1 MKSRLV
7 MLGGA
12 GVSTQIAANALRLR
26 FGDVPLI
33 MEQPR
38 GGLAVSRSRARRS
51 GWIDALG
58 QVLFVQTV
66 YRWLRFRSRARL
78 AEIDAEF
85 GLDRRPVTGNVHRVC
100 SVNDAETIRLL
111 EEADPDLVVVNGTR
125 ILSAEVLGAIRGRFL
140 NLHAGITP
148 AFRGGYGGYWA
159 LATGRPE
166 LAGVTVH
173 WIDAGIDTGSVIKQG
188 LIHPGP
194 RDNFATY
201 SSLQLGAGLPLLA
214 YAIEEH
220 FAGTLVE
227 SGLPEGKLPS
237 SHLYFHPTLW
247 FYLAGRL
254 RGVK

>member
-1 MKSRLV
+1 MKSRLL

-12 GVSTQIAANALRLR
+12 GASTFIAANALRRR
-26 FGDVPLI
+26 FGDFPLLV
-33 MEQPR
+33 EEPR
-38 GGLAVSRSRARRS
+38 GGLAVARGRARRL
-51 GWIDALG
+51 GWVETLG
-58 QVLFVQTV
+58 QVLFVETA

-85 GLDRRPVTGNVHRVC
+85 GLERGPVTENVRRVH
-100 SVNDAETIRLL
+100 SVNDAETVRLL
-111 EEADPDLVVVNGTR
+111 EEADPELVVVNGTR
-125 ILSAEVLGAIRGRFL
+125 ILSGEVLGAIRGRFL

-148 AFRGGYGGYWA
+148 AFRGAHGAYWA
-159 LATGRPE
+159 LAAGRPE

-173 WIDAGIDTGSVIKQG
+173 WIDAGIDTGTVVKQG

-201 SSLQLGAGLPLLA
+201 GALQLGVGLPLLVQ
-214 YAIEEH
+214 AIEEY

-227 SGLPEGKLPS
+227 SGLAESKLAGS
-237 SHLYFHPTLW
+237 RLCFHPTLW